1 MQASGE
7 IKVIFLFEKWSIL
20 SQEPVILLTAY
31 EDDQGEHLTQT
42 LQHGFTNVATA
53 AVSDRNRAADLGKLR
68 PHFLRYQQER
78 RQGH

>member
-20 SQEPVILLTAY
+20 SQEPVILLSAY
-31 EDDQGEHLTQT
+31 ENDQREHLTQT
-42 LQHGFTNVATA
+42 LQHGFTNIATA
-53 AVSDRNRAADLGKLR
+53 AVSNRAADLGKLR
-68 PHFLRYQQER
+68 AHFLRYQQEG